1 MISRKI
7 YCTVYILVCLVSAFC
22 FFSSPD
28 RNKEASVSVPALSE
42 RTDISE
48 GTAPASEDTLI
59 ISSQPKTEEPAQE
72 KKGED
77 TLSLCAYVVQSG
89 DTAESIAALFGL
101 RPSTVIGSNNATAV
115 AELISGTVLR
125 IPNRDGFFVYVNEF
139 DTIELFSQAYKCD
152 KSDIIKANALAD
164 AALDGISELFI
175 PEAVPMAVIE
185 TEANGEKAFSS
196 VGEGGTGSFYSASLI
211 YPVAA
216 EITSP
221 FGLRND
227 PFTGQERIHNGMDF
241 PVKEGT
247 AILASG
253 SGRVVF
259 ADEMRGY
266 GTTLVIDNGGGYST
280 LYAHCSALLAAADDF
295 VKRGQPVALSGSTG
309 RATGPHLHFEIRHNN
324 IPVDPEFFLQK

>member
-1 MISRKI
+1 MEEKKGLII
-7 YCTVYILVCLVSAFC
+7 YAFMWLLLI
-22 FFSSPD
+22 FSLLLPCE
-28 RNKEASVSVPALSE
+28 KKAATEAFTAQPEVSVQSVQE
-42 RTDISE
+42 KM
-48 GTAPASEDTLI
+48 PASDDILI
-59 ISSQPKTEEPAQE
+59 ISTMEHQKSTEENEPQPMSV
-72 KKGED
+72 
-77 TLSLCAYVVQSG
+77 TAYVVQEN
-89 DTAESIAALFGL
+89 DTVESIAELFGIS
-101 RPSTVIGSNNATAV
+101 PATVIGSNNATAV
-115 AELISGTVLR
+115 AELTSGTVLR
-125 IPNRDGFFVYVNEF
+125 IPDRDGFFVYVNEF

-164 AALDGISELFI
+164 TALDGISELFI
-175 PEAVPMAVIE
+175 PEAIPMAVIE
-185 TEANGEKAFSS
+185 TEAYGEKAFSS
-196 VGEGGTGSFYSASLI
+196 VGEGGTGAFYSASLI

-241 PVKEGT
+241 PVEEGT